1 MAGADRGRDSRR
13 LRRRRSQGAET
24 VVVNTDSVA
33 ELQAV
38 RDRHRSW
45 AIVRMDDGSYRA
57 MREWWGNQQIIR
69 VPTHGE
75 LDARLKALPPGNP
88 VPPST
93 DNPRK
98 E

>member
-1 MAGADRGRDSRR
+1 M
-13 LRRRRSQGAET
+13 
-24 VVVNTDSVA
+24 NTDSVA

-45 AIVRMDDGSYRA
+45 AIVRMDDGSYRDA
-57 MREWWGNQQIIR
+57 RVVGNQQIIR

-75 LDARLKALPPGNP
+75 LDAGLKALPPGNP

-93 DNPRK
+93 GNPRK